1 MPNFKKLAKNYEH
14 NAVLTLQDLVKINSV
29 YDQKTV
35 TPATPYGKGVD
46 QALSAFLTIA
56 QEHGFKTEKTLNRC
70 AEVAYGEKGPLIG
83 VYAHLD
89 VVPATGKWD
98 NPPFEAKIIGE
109 GKEKKM
115 IGRGTSDDK
124 GPLVAAYYAMK
135 LLKDNGLIDGYRV
148 RLVAGG
154 DEERG
159 SSCLE
164 HYFAEAKKEDCAL
177 GFTPDADFPLIYAEK
192 GIVHGHFLKSIDLS
206 PIVAIE
212 GGAAYNAVCDKVMVT
227 MTANKKVKA
236 AFKADPSLGDYSEEG
251 MLGIAVFKGKSA
263 HASTPEL
270 GESAIAKAFLTLG
283 TALDNPFLSK
293 LGLFVSSTDGS
304 VFGGEHTAVELGK
317 STYCSGMVKYDS
329 NKHSL
334 SLSLDYRFGE
344 KVDYEANIKKAEDY
358 LDMNFAKASYTAPL
372 LYDKKSTLVSTL
384 MKSYRHMTHKFFDKP
399 MAIGGGTY
407 AKEAKNTVAYG
418 SAFKNHPGD
427 IHSPNEYIYLDDFF
441 AQIAIYADAIYQLGK
456 AAK

>member
-14 NAVLTLQDLVKINSV
+14 NATLTLQELVKIDSV
-29 YDQKTV
+29 YDEKTSD
-35 TPATPYGKGVD
+35 PEAPYGQGVD
-46 QALSAFLTIA
+46 KALNAFLTLA
-56 QEHGFKTEKTLNRC
+56 REHGFKTEKTLGRC
-70 AEVAYGEKGPLIG
+70 AEVSIGENGPLIG
-83 VYAHLD
+83 IYAHLD

-98 NPPFEAKIIGE
+98 YPPFAGKIVGE
-109 GKEKKM
+109 GKERKM

-164 HYFAEAKKEDCAL
+164 HYFAQAKKEDCAL

-192 GIVHGHFLKSIDLS
+192 GIVHGNFLKSIDLS
-206 PIVAIE
+206 PIIAIE
-212 GGAAYNAVCDKVMVT
+212 GGAAYNAVCDKVVVT
-227 MTANKKVKA
+227 MLANKKVKA
-236 AFKADPSLGDYSEEG
+236 AFKADSSLGDYSEEG
-251 MLGIAVFKGKSA
+251 TLGIAVFKGKSA

-270 GESAIAKAFLTLG
+270 GESAIAKACLTLG
-283 TALDNPFLSK
+283 NALDNPFLSK
-293 LGLFVSSTDGS
+293 LGLFAASSDGAI
-304 VFGGEHTAVELGK
+304 FGGEHQAKELGK
-317 STYCSGMVKYDS
+317 STYCSGMIKYDS
-329 NKHSL
+329 SKHSL

-344 KVDYEANIKKAEDY
+344 QVDCQSNIRKAEDY
-358 LDMNFAKASYTAPL
+358 LDMNFASTSYTAPL

-384 MKSYRHMTHKFFDKP
+384 MKSYRHMTHRYFDKP

-418 SAFKNHPGD
+418 SAFPNHPGD
-427 IHSPNEYIYLDDFF
+427 IHSPNEYIYLSDLY
-441 AQIAIYADAIYQLGK
+441 AQIAIYADAILKLGK

>member
-1 MPNFKKLAKNYEH
+1 
-14 NAVLTLQDLVKINSV
+14 
-29 YDQKTV
+29 
-35 TPATPYGKGVD
+35 
-46 QALSAFLTIA
+46 
-56 QEHGFKTEKTLNRC
+56 
-70 AEVAYGEKGPLIG
+70 
-83 VYAHLD
+83 
-89 VVPATGKWD
+89 
-98 NPPFEAKIIGE
+98 
-109 GKEKKM
+109 
-115 IGRGTSDDK
+115 
-124 GPLVAAYYAMK
+124 
-135 LLKDNGLIDGYRV
+135 
-148 RLVAGG
+148 
-154 DEERG
+154 
-159 SSCLE
+159 
-164 HYFAEAKKEDCAL
+164 
-177 GFTPDADFPLIYAEK
+177 
-192 GIVHGHFLKSIDLS
+192 
-206 PIVAIE
+206 
-212 GGAAYNAVCDKVMVT
+212 MVT
-227 MTANKKVKA
+227 LTANKKVKA

-283 TALDNPFLSK
+283 TVLDNPFLSK
-293 LGLFVSSTDGS
+293 LGLFVASTDGS

-344 KVDYEANIKKAEDY
+344 EVDYEANIKKAEDY

-372 LYDKKSTLVSTL
+372 LYDKKSTLVATL